1 MLVVSSASSHN
12 CSYYKLKTG
21 VSRKIWGRT
30 MRGIYLL
37 QSDRRGHQPR
47 PYLGTPSLFL
57 FFPLAKFQ
65 NESHLVHKDVHRGV
79 ERDPS
84 AGGHRQEAEPHAHV
98 EPLTD
103 AGPVQQ
109 LRLVCRSGRVRRRLL
124 WRLLRCLGAATWR

>member
-1 MLVVSSASSHN
+1 
-12 CSYYKLKTG
+12 
-21 VSRKIWGRT
+21 
-30 MRGIYLL
+30 MRVLSFFIL
-37 QSDRRGHQPR
+37 QEGPPAQPIQR
-47 PYLGTPSLFL
+47 NSQPC
-57 FFPLAKFQ
+57 FFFFLAKFQ

-109 LRLVCRSGRVRRRLL
+109 LRLVCRSGRVSRRLF
-124 WRLLRCLGAATWR
+124 WRLLCCLGAATWR